1 VSTSSI
7 VGGLGRTLVMVGGES
22 LNADQMIESIHVE
35 SDVSMIVRKVT
46 FLSWIWVDGNTH
58 DLMLVETD
66 PGGMEARARAFVRR
80 VKISTGVDMRGVLNW
95 M

>member
-1 VSTSSI
+1 
-7 VGGLGRTLVMVGGES
+7 M
-22 LNADQMIESIHVE
+22 NADQMIESIRVE

-46 FLSWIWVDGNTH
+46 FLSWTRVDGNAH

-66 PGGMEARARAFVRR
+66 PGGMEARTRAFVRW
-80 VKISTGVDMRGVLNW
+80 VMISTGVEVRGVLNW